1 MTSTIEDR
9 EGVKVLVCASD
20 GKIRNDREAGDLIA
34 EALGKG
40 LLWVVLPVECFDD
53 DFFRLKTRIA
63 GEIVQKFVTYRR
75 KLAII
80 GDISRFVEESGA
92 LRDFVYET
100 NRGDQV
106 WFLATMAEFDARLA
120 NLNS

>member
-1 MTSTIEDR
+1 MAPAIQEHN
-9 EGVKVLVCASD
+9 GIKLLVCASET
-20 GKIRNDREAGDLIA
+20 KLRNDRDAGDLIA

-40 LLWVVLPVECFDD
+40 VLWIVIPAECLDD

-63 GEIVQKFVTYRR
+63 GEIVQKFVTYHR

-80 GDISRFVEESGA
+80 GDISPFVAESDA

-106 WFLATMAEFDARLA
+106 WFLPGKAAFDERLMK
-120 NLNS
+120 LNS